1 MNSKK
6 RSFLGTGW
14 RWPISIDSQG
24 GIALVHEE
32 EDISEAILNI
42 LQTSPGER
50 VMRPEYGCGIHNLIF
65 APINARTFGRIERY
79 IREGLGRWEPR
90 AEVTDVDITVDSDN
104 DARLMIHIR
113 YQIKATHDERSL
125 VYPFYIIPEER

>member
-14 RWPISIDSQG
+14 RWPVSINSQG

-32 EDISEAILNI
+32 EAISEAILNI

-50 VMRPEYGCGIHNLIF
+50 VMRPEYGCGIHDLIF
-65 APINARTFGRIERY
+65 SPINARTFGRIERY

-90 AEVTDVDITVDSDN
+90 AEVIDVDITVDSDN

>member
-1 MNSKK
+1 MNSKT
-6 RSFLGTGW
+6 RSYLGTGW
-14 RWPISIDSQG
+14 AWPVSIDSQG
-24 GIALVHEE
+24 GIELVHEE
-32 EDISEAILNI
+32 EDISQAILNI

-50 VMRPEYGCGIHNLIF
+50 VMRPEYGCRVHDLIF

-90 AEVTDVDITVDSDN
+90 AEVTDVDITVDSGN

>member
-14 RWPISIDSQG
+14 RWPVSINSQG

-50 VMRPEYGCGIHNLIF
+50 VMRPEYGCGIHDLIF

-90 AEVTDVDITVDSDN
+90 AEVIDVDITVDSDN

>member
-14 RWPISIDSQG
+14 RWPVSIDSQG
-24 GIALVHEE
+24 GIELVHEE

-50 VMRPEYGCGIHNLIF
+50 VMRPEYGCGIHDLIF

-90 AEVTDVDITVDSDN
+90 AEVIDVDITVDSDN

>member
-14 RWPISIDSQG
+14 RWPVSINSQG

-50 VMRPEYGCGIHNLIF
+50 VMRPEYGCGIHDLIF
-65 APINARTFGRIERY
+65 APINARTFGRIERF

-90 AEVTDVDITVDSDN
+90 AEVIDVDITVDSDN